1 MKKWIVLTL
10 VLSMLLSAFAGCAQQ
25 SSTPTQPETA
35 PKATENAA
43 EETAAATD
51 AAETTAAAV
60 NAEDAQKEPAISAR
74 PEEPVTLTIFSELAN
89 YSGEQVGWIA
99 QMMKEKFNVVLNI
112 VSCPAGSGVY
122 ETRMES
128 GFLGDIICWGSDG
141 ENYTRA
147 IQAGLLYDWNYD
159 DLLSDYGPYIKAN
172 MGAALE
178 KNANITASATGGDPV
193 TYGFG
198 YNVASSTEDHESF
211 FYTWDMRWDLY
222 KQLGYPALKDMDG
235 MVELFKAM
243 KEICPTDDNDNP
255 TYAVSLW
262 PDWDGDM
269 VMYVKA
275 FASAY
280 YGYDEL
286 GVGLYDSATG
296 TYYDALMEDGPYI
309 KALRF
314 FNKLY
319 QNDLLD
325 PNSMSQ
331 TYDNMYEK
339 VKAGGVF
346 FSIFNYSGSLG
357 YNGEEHKAQDKMM
370 LSLVPEEASPIVYG
384 MSVTGSNRIWSIGS
398 NTEYPELCMEI
409 INWLSTPEG
418 TMTFWYGPKDLCWYY
433 DDEGYIHWTDFGKT
447 VYFDRKAQMIGEYE
461 GTGDFNSGCLQA
473 NLNTWSM
480 NATNMDSAAGER
492 YNYEYW
498 KSYQS
503 AASCPIEQDWRDY
516 TGVISIQDYMNNHKY
531 SLSPATTFT
540 LASKSDDFKTT
551 WKGVTDIIKS
561 FSWRAIYAKS
571 DTAFDNI
578 VKQMISQAKGYGYDD
593 CVEWTREQAGIR
605 HALELEVTGK

>member
-10 VLSMLLSAFAGCAQQ
+10 VLSMLLSLFAGCAQQ
-25 SSTPTQPETA
+25 SSAPTQPETA
-35 PKATENAA
+35 PKATESAA
-43 EETAAATD
+43 QTTAAATN
-51 AAETTAAAV
+51 AAETTAAAANV
-60 NAEDAQKEPAISAR
+60 ADTQKEPAVSAR
-74 PEEPVTLTIFSELAN
+74 PDETVTLTIFSELAN

-178 KNANITASATGGDPV
+178 KNAKITASATGGDPV

-222 KQLGYPALKDMDG
+222 KQLGYPAVKDMDG

-243 KEICPTDDNDNP
+243 KEICPTDDNGNP

-275 FASAY
+275 FATAY

-286 GVGLYDSATG
+286 GVGLYDSETG
-296 TYYDALMEDGPYI
+296 NYYDALMEDGPYL

-319 QNDLLD
+319 QNNLLD

-331 TYDNMYEK
+331 TYDNMTEK

-346 FSIFNYSGSLG
+346 FSIFNYSGSLS
-357 YNGEEHKAQDKMM
+357 YNSEEHQAQDKMM

-384 MSVTGSNRIWSIGS
+384 MSVDGGNRLWSIGS

-418 TMTFWYGPKDLCWYY
+418 AMTFWYGPKDLCWYY

-447 VYFDRKAQMIGEYE
+447 VYFDRKTQMIGEYE

-473 NLNTWSM
+473 NLTTWSM

-503 AASCPIEQDWRDY
+503 GASCPIEQDWRDV
-516 TGVISIQDYMNNHKY
+516 TGVSSIQEYMNNHKY

-578 VKQMISQAKGYGYDD
+578 VAQMISQAKGYGYDD
-593 CVEWTREQAGIR
+593 CVEWTREQANIR
-605 HALELEVTGK
+605 HALELEVIGE

>member
-10 VLSMLLSAFAGCAQQ
+10 VLSILLSAFAGCAQQ

-35 PKATENAA
+35 PKATES
-43 EETAAATD
+43 
-51 AAETTAAAV
+51 AAETTAATDAV
-60 NAEDAQKEPAISAR
+60 ETTAAAANAEDTQKEPAISAR

-178 KNANITASATGGDPV
+178 KNAKITASATGGDPV

-593 CVEWTREQAGIR
+593 CVEWTREQASIR

>member
-10 VLSMLLSAFAGCAQQ
+10 VLSMLLSLFAGCAHQ

-35 PKATENAA
+35 PKATESAV
-43 EETAAATD
+43 
-51 AAETTAAAV
+51 ETTAAATNEV
-60 NAEDAQKEPAISAR
+60 ETTAANVADDQKEPAVSAR
-74 PEEPVTLTIFSELAN
+74 PDETVTLTIFSELAN

-112 VSCPAGSGVY
+112 ISCPAGSGVY

-159 DLLSDYGPYIKAN
+159 DLLSDYGPYIKEH

-178 KNANITASATGGDPV
+178 KNAKITASATGGDPV

-243 KEICPTDDNDNP
+243 KEICPTDDNGNP

-275 FASAY
+275 FATAY

-286 GVGLYDSATG
+286 GVGLYDSETG
-296 TYYDALMEDGPYI
+296 TYYDALMEDGPYL

-331 TYDNMYEK
+331 TYDNMTEK

-346 FSIFNYSGSLG
+346 FSIFNYSGSLS
-357 YNGEEHKAQDKMM
+357 YNSEEHKAQDKMM

-384 MSVTGSNRIWSIGS
+384 MSVDGGNRLWSIGS

-418 TMTFWYGPKDLCWYY
+418 AMTFWYGPKDLCWYY
-433 DDEGYIHWTDFGKT
+433 DDEGYIHWTDFGQT
-447 VYFDRKAQMIGEYE
+447 VYFDRKTQMIGEYE

-473 NLNTWSM
+473 NLTTWSM

-503 AASCPIEQDWRDY
+503 GASCPIEQDWRDV
-516 TGVISIQDYMNNHKY
+516 TGVSSIQEYMNNHKY

-540 LASKSDDFKTT
+540 LASKSDDFKTS

-578 VKQMISQAKGYGYDD
+578 VAQMISQAKGYGYDD
-593 CVEWTREQAGIR
+593 CVEWTREQANIR
-605 HALELEVTGK
+605 HALELEVTGE